1 MKRFAWVMGLLG
13 AAFMAVGVGFSVHT
27 WQFMDRAQLAS
38 GVVTELVRSGKSLSS
53 VRYSPRIRFETPS
66 GDVIDFVSSVGRA
79 PDDHRVGESVA
90 VYFDPA
96 NPGDARLKGFRELWG
111 FASVAGGLGGVFVL
125 IGTGLGLVK
134 RLHAQKLAQ
143 LRSTGDLVLAT
154 IDKVALDT
162 GTTVNDRHPWRVHAH
177 WDDPVSGRRYPFV
190 SEMLWEDPSAG
201 LGQQPVRVYMD
212 REKPGRYAM
221 DFS

>member
-13 AAFMAVGVGFSVHT
+13 AAFLAVGVGFFVHT
-27 WQFMDRAQLAS
+27 WQFIDRAQQAS
-38 GVVTELVRSGKSLSS
+38 GVVTELVRSGGKRSS
-53 VRYSPRIRFETPS
+53 FNYQPRIRFEAS
-66 GDVIDFVSSVGRA
+66 AGEVIDFVSSPGSSPPA
-79 PDDHRVGESVA
+79 FRVGESVT
-90 VYFDPA
+90 VYFEPA

-111 FASVAGGLGGVFVL
+111 LTLITGGLGAVFVL
-125 IGTGLGLVK
+125 VGAGLGLVK

-154 IDKVALDT
+154 LDKVELDS

-177 WDDPVSGRRYPFV
+177 WEDPLSGRRHEFV

-212 REKPGRYAM
+212 RGKPGRYAM
-221 DFS
+221 DFL